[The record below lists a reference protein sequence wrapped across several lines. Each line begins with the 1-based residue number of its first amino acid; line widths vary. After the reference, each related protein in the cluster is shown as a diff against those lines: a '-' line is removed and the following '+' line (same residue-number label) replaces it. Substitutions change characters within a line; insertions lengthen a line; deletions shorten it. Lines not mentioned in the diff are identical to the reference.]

1 MAAYVPVSAA
11 AGDRGAITHE
21 LSPFCDQQ
29 FFAALAALDACEQ
42 LI

>member
-1 MAAYVPVSAA
+1 MAVYVPVSAA
-11 AGDRGAITHE
+11 AGDRGALAHG

-29 FFAALAALDACEQ
+29 FLIAALDACEQ